1 MMNLISFYILACIFY
16 SIIRGLNIEEGER
29 VSFNKL
35 TDYTFLPSMILI
47 LIFIIYIK
55 LKNNN

>member
-1 MMNLISFYILACIFY
+1 MTNIISFYILACIFY
-16 SIIRGLNIEEGER
+16 IIIKGLNIEGGR

-35 TDYTFLPSMILI
+35 ADYIFLPSIPLI
-47 LIFIIYIK
+47 IIFVTYIK